1 MDAIDNSTFH
11 FVYDFVK
18 KTLDAAEVPE
28 VPAPVA
34 APTTPATPAV
44 TAAPTATP
52 MATPATTEAP
62 TEDVSNK
69 MEVEES

>member
-28 VPAPVA
+28 APVPVATPA
-34 APTTPATPAV
+34 APATPATPAV
-44 TAAPTATP
+44 TAAPT
-52 MATPATTEAP
+52 ATPATTEAP

-69 MEVEES
+69 MELEES

>member
-18 KTLDAAEVPE
+18 KTLDAVEVPE
-28 VPAPVA
+28 APAPVA
-34 APTTPATPAV
+34 TPAAPAAPATPAV
-44 TAAPTATP
+44 TAAST
-52 MATPATTEAP
+52 ATPATTEAP

>member
-18 KTLDAAEVPE
+18 KTLDAVEVPE
-28 VPAPVA
+28 APAPVA
-34 APTTPATPAV
+34 APATPATPAV
-44 TAAPTATP
+44 TAAPT
-52 MATPATTEAP
+52 ATPATTEAP